1 MDIFEITGHIVRPT
15 SAILLIKP
23 FKKLWSRDNTK
34 GKSIAMQELAYIEFM
49 ISKRKTNPYKG
60 YEDSIREKKIIEGV
74 ITKASWKPDI
84 VVKEAMEL
92 YEIWQSKAS
101 PTARYYNANLQA
113 LQKTIN
119 YLNNGLDY
127 EERNRSGM
135 PVHKF
140 TDVVRGMKEADQVLK
155 SLTSLRKK
163 VEEELYEASKTKGG
177 KEINHYER

>member
-1 MDIFEITGHIVRPT
+1 M
-15 SAILLIKP
+15 
-23 FKKLWSRDNTK
+23 
-34 GKSIAMQELAYIEFM
+34 Y
-49 ISKRKTNPYKG
+49 
-60 YEDSIREKKIIEGV
+60 
-74 ITKASWKPDI
+74 AS
-84 VVKEAMEL
+84 
-92 YEIWQSKAS
+92 WQSKAS
-101 PTARYYNANLQA
+101 PTVRYYDANLEA

-119 YLNNGLDY
+119 YLNTGLDY

-155 SLTSLRKK
+155 SLTSLRTK

>member
-1 MDIFEITGHIVRPT
+1 MEIFEITGHIVRPT
-15 SAILLIKP
+15 PTILLVKS
-23 FKKLWSRDNTK
+23 FKKIWSRDSSK
-34 GKSIAMQELAYIEFM
+34 GKVVAMQELAYIEFM
-49 ISKRKTNPYKG
+49 VSKKKTNPYKG
-60 YEDSIREKKIIEGV
+60 YENSIREGKIIEGV
-74 ITKASWKPDI
+74 ISKKDWKPDKI
-84 VVKEAMEL
+84 VKEAIDM
-92 YEIWQSKAS
+92 YASWQSKAS
-101 PTARYYNANLQA
+101 PTVRYYDANLEA

-119 YLNNGLDY
+119 YLNTGLDY

-155 SLTSLRKK
+155 SLTSLRTK